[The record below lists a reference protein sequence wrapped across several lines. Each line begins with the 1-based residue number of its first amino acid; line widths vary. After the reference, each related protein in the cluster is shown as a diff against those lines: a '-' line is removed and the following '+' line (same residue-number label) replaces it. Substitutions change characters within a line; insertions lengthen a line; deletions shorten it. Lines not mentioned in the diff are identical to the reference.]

1 MFQNQAEMNSRIR
14 IAALLGL
21 VAVVL
26 GALGS
31 HALKARLAP
40 EALESFE
47 VGVRYQ
53 MLHALLLL
61 AVEALPILI
70 ERYKRI
76 ITRLVVSG
84 VLTFSGSIYLLS
96 TRAISGLDLS
106 FLGPVTPVGGL
117 LLIAAWGVLIRATF
131 TYSPR

>member
-1 MFQNQAEMNSRIR
+1 MNSRIR

-76 ITRLVVSG
+76 IARLVVSG

-106 FLGPVTPVGGL
+106 FLGPVTPLGGL

>member
-1 MFQNQAEMNSRIR
+1 LFQNQAEMNSRIR

-106 FLGPVTPVGGL
+106 FLGPVTPLGGL

>member
-1 MFQNQAEMNSRIR
+1 LFQNQAEMNSRIR

-21 VAVVL
+21 VGVVL

-76 ITRLVVSG
+76 IARLVVSG